1 MATIGILEERF
12 ESHEIERAVIEA
24 AGHRVLDIPPE
35 REDWPDWMKSADA
48 ILVNLTPINEQEME
62 SLSACK
68 ALCRYGAGFDAI
80 DIRAAAKRGIAVI
93 NQPAVT
99 VEEVSDHTVAL
110 WISCM
115 RQLLP
120 RDAAVRRGEWNT
132 PTPAATRRL
141 LGTIFGI
148 VGFGLI
154 GQAVARKVSP
164 FEPEEIL
171 VYDPYVDDEIVRE
184 HGCVPVAF
192 DDLLSRS
199 STISLHAALNDET
212 RHMINADSIER
223 MKRGTCLLNT
233 SRGGLMDL
241 DAVADALESGQLHSA
256 GLDVFPA
263 EPPGD
268 LRIFHLP
275 TVVVTDHCAWYS
287 VQSQVELQRTT
298 AESAVRYLAGDD
310 DLSIV
315 NRDSM

>member
-1 MATIGILEERF
+1 MATVGILEERY

-48 ILVNLTPINEQEME
+48 ILVNLTPITERELE
-62 SLSACK
+62 SLPACR

-80 DIRAAAKRGIAVI
+80 DVRAAAKRGIAVI

-99 VEEVSDHTVAL
+99 VEEVSDHTIAL
-110 WISCM
+110 WLACM
-115 RQLLP
+115 RQILP

-141 LGTIFGI
+141 HGTVFGI

-154 GQAVARKVSP
+154 GRAVARKVSP

-171 VYDPYVDDEIVRE
+171 VYDPYVDDEVIRGL
-184 HGCVPVAF
+184 GCVPATL

-199 STISLHAALNDET
+199 STVSLHTALNDET
-212 RHMINADSIER
+212 RNMINAESLAR

-233 SRGGLMDL
+233 SRGGLMDM

-268 LRIFHLP
+268 LRVFRLP
-275 TVVVTDHCAWYS
+275 TAVVTDHCAWYS
-287 VQSQVELQRTT
+287 VQSQVDLQRTT
-298 AESAVRYLAGDD
+298 AESAVRFLAGDE
-310 DLSIV
+310 DLSVV
-315 NRDSM
+315 NRDLM